1 MDALEP
7 IASALGSPVVPRGPG
22 MQQHHYA
29 HLHANG
35 SAEAKA
41 RLEKVLESV
50 DSGIT
55 RLGQSHSSTIIV
67 TLRGYCDAESSAFP
81 RLAYTPTRIADSGEP
96 GREGFRVEWQIA
108 S

>member
-1 MDALEP
+1 
-7 IASALGSPVVPRGPG
+7 

-50 DSGIT
+50 DSEIT
-55 RLGQSHSSTIIV
+55 RLGQLHSSTIML
-67 TLRGYCDAESSAFP
+67 TLGGYCDVGSSACP
-81 RLAYTPTRIADSGEP
+81 RLAYTPTRIADLGEDV
-96 GREGFRVEWQIA
+96 RIQRIEW
-108 S
+108 